1 MPKVLPVELRV
12 RVLAAIR
19 KGMTF
24 REASQLFDV
33 SVGAISGWRKLERG
47 QGHVQPLPLGGDF
60 RSGRVEVERATI
72 LSLLEESPH
81 LTVRALQAALGA
93 RGLDF
98 SYGVLQRFLKRHGVK
113 RKRGRRRLR
122 VRKRTVPGPGP
133 SPALPPGR
141 AR

>member
-24 REASQLFDV
+24 REAARLFDV
-33 SVGAISGWRKLERG
+33 SIGAISNWRKLERG

-60 RSGRVEVERATI
+60 RSGRVEAERDTI
-72 LSLLEESPH
+72 LGLMEERPDLS
-81 LTVRALQAALGA
+81 VRALQAALGA

-98 SYGVLQRFLKRHGVK
+98 GYGVLQRFLKRHGVK

-122 VRKRTVPGPGP
+122 IRNRPVPGPGP
-133 SPALPPGR
+133 SPGGD
-141 AR
+141 